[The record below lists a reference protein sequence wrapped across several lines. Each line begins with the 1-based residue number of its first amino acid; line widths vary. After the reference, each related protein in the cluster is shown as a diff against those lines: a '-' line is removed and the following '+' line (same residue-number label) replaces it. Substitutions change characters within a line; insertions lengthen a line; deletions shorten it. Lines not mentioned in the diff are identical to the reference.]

1 MRPSTTL
8 EPRRWMPTVA
18 ALFALAVVGWLHTA
32 AANSPAAAGA
42 GPAPDFS
49 LPARDGGELKLS
61 SLRGQVVML
70 NFWATWCGPC
80 RQEMPLLEQI
90 HAKYEPLGFTLV
102 GVNVE
107 EDSAAA
113 KAWLQKVPVS
123 FPVLF
128 DTRNTVSGTFGVAA
142 MPSSVLIDR
151 EGKVRYVHQGYK
163 PGDEARYAEMI
174 RALVKE

>member
-1 MRPSTTL
+1 
-8 EPRRWMPTVA
+8 MPAVA
-18 ALFALAVVGWLHTA
+18 ALFALAVVGWLYTA
-32 AANSPAAAGA
+32 EASVPTQGAA
-42 GPAPDFS
+42 APDFS
-49 LPARDGGELKLS
+49 LPAREGGDLKLS

-128 DTRNTVSGTFGVAA
+128 DTRNAVSGTFGVAA

-151 EGKVRYVHQGYK
+151 DGKVRYVHHGYK
-163 PGDEARYAEMI
+163 PGDEAKYAEMI